1 MPSHRQLHINVHIHE
16 NGHHEASWRLPE
28 SDPLGAT
35 SFDYYLRLSQIAE
48 RGTLDSVFFADIPAL
63 FGNPRYRPIG
73 LLEPLTL
80 IAALAARTQQVG
92 FIGTASSSYKEP
104 YDLARQF
111 ASIDH
116 ISGGRVAWNIVTTGS
131 DEVAQNFGSDAVA
144 LHAERYERADEF
156 VDVITRLWDSWE
168 DGAMVGDQ
176 DAGVFADTEKIHRL
190 DHEGKHFRVAGP
202 LNVPR
207 SPQGWPVLVQA
218 GSSLDGR
225 IFAARW
231 AEAVFTAQRTIPEGQ
246 EFYKDIKARAVA
258 NGRSADQVLIL
269 PGLVPILGSTEAEAK
284 ANEEALI
291 ERMIPAYGLR
301 QLSHLYGRD
310 LTGIDLDSPLPEVPV
325 EDDIEGHKSRTTLIT
340 KLARGEDLTVRGL
353 LVKLAGGRGH
363 RTFTGTPEQLADDIQ
378 QWFEQRA
385 SDGFNLQPGRLPR
398 DLEIFVDEVVPILR
412 KRGLFRHEYEG
423 STLREHYGLGRPTSG
438 FAAQQAAA

>member
-1 MPSHRQLHINVHIHE
+1 
-16 NGHHEASWRLPE
+16 
-28 SDPLGAT
+28 
-35 SFDYYLRLSQIAE
+35 
-48 RGTLDSVFFADIPAL
+48 
-63 FGNPRYRPIG
+63 
-73 LLEPLTL
+73 
-80 IAALAARTQQVG
+80 
-92 FIGTASSSYKEP
+92 
-104 YDLARQF
+104 
-111 ASIDH
+111 
-116 ISGGRVAWNIVTTGS
+116 
-131 DEVAQNFGSDAVA
+131 
-144 LHAERYERADEF
+144 
-156 VDVITRLWDSWE
+156 
-168 DGAMVGDQ
+168 
-176 DAGVFADTEKIHRL
+176 
-190 DHEGKHFRVAGP
+190 
-202 LNVPR
+202 
-207 SPQGWPVLVQA
+207 
-218 GSSLDGR
+218 
-225 IFAARW
+225 
-231 AEAVFTAQRTIPEGQ
+231 
-246 EFYKDIKARAVA
+246 VA